1 MSKAKKY
8 INPEQES
15 TEDQDGSAVEYADPA
30 KLSPIGDEELFT
42 AEIDKMVAADA
53 PRVFA
58 LCEEIGDR
66 VEAVTIAW
74 GMDFDGRAEVV
85 SAADDGVSG
94 VFGSAERARW
104 LFSAHGK
111 TKVRLVWLHNP
122 VPSQA
127 A

>member
-1 MSKAKKY
+1 MGR
-8 INPEQES
+8 INNTTGQELMENQDDPEI
-15 TEDQDGSAVEYADPA
+15 EYVDPA
-30 KLSPIGDEELFT
+30 ELSPIGDEELFT
-42 AEIDKMVAADA
+42 TEIKKMVAEDA

-66 VEAVTIAW
+66 VDAVTIAW
-74 GMDFDGRAEVV
+74 GMDFDGRVEVV
-85 SAADDGVSG
+85 SAAHDGVSG

-104 LFSAHGK
+104 LFSAHDK
-111 TKVRLVWLHNP
+111 IKVRLVWVHDP